1 MRAYVATEIHKET
14 APPKAPTV
22 TLMIDGRQ
30 VTVPKGT
37 TVLEA
42 ALGMGI
48 HIPTFCWHPKLK
60 SVGACRMCY
69 VEIEKM
75 PKLAVSCATEAIDGM
90 VVHTDSDLVK
100 RGRKAIIEFI
110 LANHPLDC
118 PTCDKG
124 GECDLQNLTYKHGFD
139 DSRFDFMKMRFTEGA
154 EHTTFDDKRIGPEII
169 LNRNR
174 CILCY
179 KCVRANKEAFGEYD
193 LGAFERGN
201 ITEINAAPGQQV
213 DNPFSGSLVEICPVG
228 ALTNTDWR
236 YKIRVWLTKQAR
248 SICPFTSSGTNTLL
262 WKEDHQQRLFR
273 CTSRRNDAI
282 DDGWLADV
290 TRYGY
295 QFVMAEDRLQTPLIK
310 KDGKQVKATWDEA
323 IALVAKRLK
332 EIDDTK
338 GNVCIGGLISP
349 HLDNR
354 TLHSFNKFMRV
365 TIGANNI
372 DHRLD
377 YPMLSTEAG
386 TPFSILASRPFCIAD
401 IDTSDVIVSFD
412 SDMLKEHPNEYL
424 RMRKANLFRQAKVY
438 TINPYAVKNSDIAD
452 VDVVFRPGM
461 DEAVVSAICL
471 AAVEQKFVEPARAKG
486 LAEKLPYKSAA
497 EAAKSAG
504 IELDD
509 ISVIARALAHGTKV
523 TFLVGELLSRSPQR
537 EAVAAA
543 LSNLNRLFDIDN
555 RGQLARLARHANSM
569 GAEKLGL
576 VPFPAPS
583 VRARLEASFG
593 SWPSSEPLTADKMLV
608 QMNKEA
614 INAGLIVGANPI
626 MLYPD
631 RGFAR
636 ECLEKLDFLVVCDSF
651 ETATTALADVVLPM
665 ATFAEYA
672 GDYVSL
678 EARVQQAEA
687 AIKPRFQS
695 RPAHE
700 IIRSIADA
708 LERPLFESD
717 DACARE
723 VDDILAAEH
732 TLPWPAGYLEVPS
745 DTPKT
750 PEDFTIP
757 LFVGD
762 DPHHCGHLTEKSAS
776 LASFCS
782 EAYVEMSADLASTI
796 GVKSGDS
803 VRVESPVGKII
814 VPVKVSDWIDTPVV
828 FIPRN
833 FSSTP
838 VSSLLMRKE
847 RINRVKISKVA
858 D

>member
-1 MRAYVATEIHKET
+1 M
-14 APPKAPTV
+14 
-22 TLMIDGRQ
+22 TLTIDGRQ

-75 PKLAVSCATEAIDGM
+75 PKLAVSCATEAMDGM

-201 ITEINAAPGQQV
+201 ITEINAAPGREV
-213 DNPFSGSLVEICPVG
+213 NNPFSGNLVEICPVG

-236 YKIRVWLTKQAR
+236 YKIRVWLTAQAK

-262 WKEDHQQRLFR
+262 WKEDHQQKIFR
-273 CTSRRNDAI
+273 CTARRNDSI
-282 DDGWLADV
+282 DDGWIADV

-295 QFVMAEDRLQTPLIK
+295 QFVMADDRLQTPLIK

-323 IALVAKRLK
+323 LALVAKRLK

-338 GNVCIGGLISP
+338 GNVCIGGLIAP
-349 HLDNR
+349 HLDNES
-354 TLHSFNKFMRV
+354 LYAFNKFMRV

-377 YPMLSTEAG
+377 YPMLPPEGGSAY
-386 TPFSILASRPFCIAD
+386 PVLSSRPFSIAD
-401 IDTSDVIVSFD
+401 IDSSDVIVSFA

-424 RMRKANLFRQAKVY
+424 RMRKAWFFRQAKVF
-438 TINPYAVKNSDIAD
+438 TINPYGVKNSDIAA
-452 VDVVFRPGM
+452 VDVVYTPGT
-461 DEAVVSAICL
+461 EESVVSALCL
-471 AAVEQKFVEPARAKG
+471 AAIEAKMVDPSRAQGLAAKLPFKTASDAARA
-486 LAEKLPYKSAA
+486 
-497 EAAKSAG
+497 AG
-504 IELDD
+504 VDIED
-509 ISVIARALAHGTKV
+509 ITLIARSLAGGKKV
-523 TFLVGELLSRSPQR
+523 TFMVGELLARCAHR
-537 EAVAAA
+537 EAAAAA
-543 LSNLNRLFDIDN
+543 LANLNRLFDLDAK
-555 RGQLARLARHANSM
+555 GQMARLARFANSK
-569 GAEKLGL
+569 GAEKLG
-576 VPFPAPS
+576 VTPFPAPA
-583 VRARLEASFG
+583 VRTRLESAFG

-614 INAGLIVGANPI
+614 INAALVVGANPV

-631 RGFAR
+631 REFAT
-636 ECLEKLDFLVVCDSF
+636 ECLEKLDFLVVCDLF
-651 ETATTALADVVLPM
+651 ETATTALADVVLPL
-665 ATFAEYA
+665 ASFAEYA
-672 GDYVSL
+672 GDYVNL
-678 EARVQQAEA
+678 EGRVQSAEA
-687 AIKPRFQS
+687 AIKPRFQAK
-695 RPAHE
+695 PARE
-700 IIRSIADA
+700 VIRLIADA
-708 LERPLFESD
+708 LGKPLATSPDQLRTEAAS
-717 DACARE
+717 
-723 VDDILAAEH
+723 ILEADH
-732 TLPWPAGYLEVPS
+732 VLNWPAAYVDVPAEPVS
-745 DTPKT
+745 AKEGFD
-750 PEDFTIP
+750 IP

-762 DPHHCGHLTEKSAS
+762 DPHHCGHLTEKSVS
-776 LASFCS
+776 LSNFCA
-782 EAYVEMSADLASTI
+782 EAYVEMSPDLAASLD
-796 GVKSGDS
+796 VKAGDS

-838 VSSLLMRKE
+838 VTSLLMRKE
-847 RINRVKISKVA
+847 RVNRVKITKVA